1 MNSSTTI
8 APTVERLRA
17 VVDELVE
24 LRLWQLSDADGP
36 GLLTELET
44 AARRLAF
51 AGIRVTAD
59 IDSRNIA
66 REQAGVSTTE
76 FLRQRL
82 RLSPSDAKSRVRAA
96 RELVGSATPA
106 GETVLAHLPTTA
118 DVISEGAIS
127 LDHVRVISRAVEKL
141 PTGVDPGVRAEAETR
156 LATDARSLDPAQ
168 LSIAARRVH
177 TILDPDGVLDSDRP
191 DRRELAF
198 VRDAGGC
205 DLVRGRLDAEGAA
218 IVRTAVDAI
227 STPDARDTRSS
238 SRRRADGLI
247 ELCRRYLAAGQLPMQ
262 GGEKPHVTVTM
273 RLDDL
278 SATLNTGQPITAET
292 ARRIAC
298 DASIIPV
305 VLGSAGEPLDVGR
318 ATRTIPPAIRRALVV
333 RDKGCVH
340 PGCEIP
346 PEWCDAHHVE
356 SWADG
361 GSTALD
367 NLVLL
372 CGKHHWIVH
381 HTGWRIVF
389 RQGIPHLIAPP
400 LIDPDQRLR
409 RNTMHDP

>member
-1 MNSSTTI
+1 
-8 APTVERLRA
+8 
-17 VVDELVE
+17 
-24 LRLWQLSDADGP
+24 
-36 GLLTELET
+36 
-44 AARRLAF
+44 
-51 AGIRVTAD
+51 
-59 IDSRNIA
+59 
-66 REQAGVSTTE
+66 
-76 FLRQRL
+76 
-82 RLSPSDAKSRVRAA
+82 
-96 RELVGSATPA
+96 
-106 GETVLAHLPTTA
+106 
-118 DVISEGAIS
+118 
-127 LDHVRVISRAVEKL
+127 
-141 PTGVDPGVRAEAETR
+141 
-156 LATDARSLDPAQ
+156 
-168 LSIAARRVH
+168 
-177 TILDPDGVLDSDRP
+177 
-191 DRRELAF
+191 
-198 VRDAGGC
+198 
-205 DLVRGRLDAEGAA
+205 
-218 IVRTAVDAI
+218 
-227 STPDARDTRSS
+227 
-238 SRRRADGLI
+238 
-247 ELCRRYLAAGQLPMQ
+247 MQ